1 LGSSVI
7 STLPTQSSN
16 LGNTG
21 VAASAW
27 TRKEKVRT
35 AISFAVIA
43 ALLLLA
49 FILSSNTS
57 NSTAPISL
65 LIGISLGL
73 LLERGRF
80 CFFCIFRDG
89 IEDKNTTPFLSVL
102 VAIATGS
109 IGYAL
114 IFGQF
119 LPDTSTDRLPP
130 VAHIGPVSWVL
141 VVAAFAFG
149 IGMSLSGACISG
161 HLYRLGQGYLRAIP
175 ALFGTLIG
183 FVLAFLSWNW
193 LYLNA
198 ISDAPTIWLPHYVGY
213 SGALLITLSALLLL
227 AFIAIRKGTNSDP
240 IRKVSA
246 APLSLSGTL
255 KSLITDRW
263 SPIATGAIVGV
274 LGTIAYLRV
283 EPLGVTRQLSTT
295 ARTFMDSNKI
305 GSETLVGL
313 DRMAGCVAVV
323 AETITNNGWLVVGII
338 GSSFAAALAGGR
350 FKFSRLTPTNTG
362 TALIGGIL
370 LGWGSM
376 TSLGCTIGVLLS
388 GTQAFALSG
397 WVFFAFAFLGSF
409 VGIKLKFH
417 TTG

>member
-1 LGSSVI
+1 M
-7 STLPTQSSN
+7 QSSN
-16 LGNTG
+16 LNTSG

-27 TRKEKVRT
+27 TRTEKIRT
-35 AISFAVIA
+35 AISFGIIA
-43 ALLLLA
+43 ALLLTA

-65 LIGISLGL
+65 LIGVSLGL

-89 IEDKNTTPFLSVL
+89 IEDKNTTPLLSVL

-109 IGYAL
+109 IGYSI

-141 VVAAFAFG
+141 VLSAFTFG
-149 IGMSLSGACISG
+149 IGMALSGACISG

-175 ALFGTLIG
+175 ALIGTLGG
-183 FVLAFLSWNW
+183 FVLAFLTWDW
-193 LYLNA
+193 FYLSA
-198 ISDAPTIWLPHYVGY
+198 ISDAPTIWLPHYIGY
-213 SGALLITLSALLLL
+213 SGSLILTLVVLLLL
-227 AFIAIRKGTNSDP
+227 ALFVIRKGINSEP
-240 IRKVSA
+240 IRSSA
-246 APLSLSGTL
+246 STLSLNQTL
-255 KSLITDRW
+255 KKLIFERW
-263 SPIATGAIVGV
+263 SPITTGLLVGV
-274 LGTIAYLRV
+274 VGTVAYLRV

-295 ARTFMDSNKI
+295 ARTFMNSNGI
-305 GSETLVGL
+305 GPETLTGL
-313 DRMAGCVAVV
+313 DRMAGCIAVV
-323 AETITNNGWLVVGII
+323 TETLTNNGWLVIGII
-338 GSSFAAALAGGR
+338 GASFAAALAGGR
-350 FKFSRLTPTNTG
+350 FKLSKITITNSG
-362 TALIGGIL
+362 TALLGGVL

-397 WVFFAFAFLGSF
+397 WVFFIFVFLGSF
-409 VGIKLKFH
+409 VGIKLKLH
-417 TTG
+417 KTG

>member
-1 LGSSVI
+1 M
-7 STLPTQSSN
+7 
-16 LGNTG
+16 
-21 VAASAW
+21 
-27 TRKEKVRT
+27 
-35 AISFAVIA
+35 IA
-43 ALLLLA
+43 ALLFLA

-65 LIGISLGL
+65 LIGMSLGL

-175 ALFGTLIG
+175 ALIGTLIG

-227 AFIAIRKGTNSDP
+227 AFIAIRRGTNSDP
-240 IRKVSA
+240 IRKVSS

-255 KSLITDRW
+255 KNLITERW
-263 SPIATGAIVGV
+263 SPIATGAIAGV

-305 GSETLVGL
+305 GPESLVGL

-323 AETITNNGWLVVGII
+323 AEAITNNGWLVIGII
-338 GSSFAAALAGGR
+338 GTSFAAALAGGR
-350 FKFSRLTPTNTG
+350 FKFSRLTPTNSA

-397 WVFFAFAFLGSF
+397 WVFFAFVFLGSF

>member
-1 LGSSVI
+1 M
-7 STLPTQSSN
+7 
-16 LGNTG
+16 
-21 VAASAW
+21 
-27 TRKEKVRT
+27 
-35 AISFAVIA
+35 IA

-65 LIGISLGL
+65 LIGMSLGL

-161 HLYRLGQGYLRAIP
+161 HLSRLGQGYLRAIP
-175 ALFGTLIG
+175 ALIGTLIG

-227 AFIAIRKGTNSDP
+227 AFIAIRRGTNSDP

-255 KSLITDRW
+255 KNLITERW
-263 SPIATGAIVGV
+263 SPIATGAIAGV

-305 GSETLVGL
+305 GPETLVGL

-323 AETITNNGWLVVGII
+323 AEAITNNGWLVIGII
-338 GSSFAAALAGGR
+338 GTSFAAALAGGR
-350 FKFSRLTPTNTG
+350 FKFSRLTPANTG

-397 WVFFAFAFLGSF
+397 WVFFAFVFLGSF

>member
-1 LGSSVI
+1 M
-7 STLPTQSSN
+7 
-16 LGNTG
+16 
-21 VAASAW
+21 
-27 TRKEKVRT
+27 
-35 AISFAVIA
+35 SFAVIA

-49 FILSSNTS
+49 FILSSNIS

-65 LIGISLGL
+65 LIGMSLGL

-175 ALFGTLIG
+175 ALIGTLIG

-227 AFIAIRKGTNSDP
+227 AFIAIRRGTNSDP

-255 KSLITDRW
+255 KNLITERW
-263 SPIATGAIVGV
+263 SPIATGAIAGV

-305 GSETLVGL
+305 GPESLVGL

-323 AETITNNGWLVVGII
+323 AEAITNNGWLVIGII
-338 GSSFAAALAGGR
+338 GTSFAAALAGGR
-350 FKFSRLTPTNTG
+350 FKFSRLTPTNSA

-397 WVFFAFAFLGSF
+397 WVFFAFVFLGSF

>member
-1 LGSSVI
+1 M
-7 STLPTQSSN
+7 
-16 LGNTG
+16 
-21 VAASAW
+21 
-27 TRKEKVRT
+27 
-35 AISFAVIA
+35 IA

-65 LIGISLGL
+65 LIGMSLGL

-102 VAIATGS
+102 VAIAAGS
-109 IGYAL
+109 VGYAL

-175 ALFGTLIG
+175 ALIGTLIG

-227 AFIAIRKGTNSDP
+227 AFIAIRRGTNSDP

-255 KSLITDRW
+255 KNLITERW
-263 SPIATGAIVGV
+263 SPIATGAIAGV

-305 GSETLVGL
+305 GPESLVGL

-323 AETITNNGWLVVGII
+323 AEAITNNGWLVIGII
-338 GSSFAAALAGGR
+338 GTSFAAALAGGR
-350 FKFSRLTPTNTG
+350 FKFSRLTPTNSA

-397 WVFFAFAFLGSF
+397 WVFFAFVFLGSF

>member
-1 LGSSVI
+1 M
-7 STLPTQSSN
+7 QSSN
-16 LGNTG
+16 LSTSG

-27 TRKEKVRT
+27 TRTEKIRT
-35 AISFAVIA
+35 TISFVIIT
-43 ALLLLA
+43 ALLLTA

-109 IGYAL
+109 IGYSI

-141 VVAAFAFG
+141 VLSAFTFG
-149 IGMSLSGACISG
+149 IGMALSGACISG

-175 ALFGTLIG
+175 ALIGTLGG
-183 FVLAFLSWNW
+183 FVLAFLTWNW
-193 LYLNA
+193 FYLNA
-198 ISDAPTIWLPHYVGY
+198 ISDAPTIWLPHYIGY
-213 SGALLITLSALLLL
+213 SGSLILTLVVLLLL
-227 AFIAIRKGTNSDP
+227 ALFVIRKGINSEP
-240 IRKVSA
+240 IRSSGST
-246 APLSLSGTL
+246 LSLSQTL
-255 KSLITDRW
+255 KKLIFERW
-263 SPIATGAIVGV
+263 SPITTGLLVGV
-274 LGTIAYLRV
+274 VGTVAYLRV

-295 ARTFMDSNKI
+295 ARTFMNSNGI
-305 GSETLVGL
+305 GPETLTGL
-313 DRMAGCVAVV
+313 DRMAGCIAVV
-323 AETITNNGWLVVGII
+323 TETLTNNGWLVIGII
-338 GSSFAAALAGGR
+338 GTSFAAALAGGR
-350 FKFSRLTPTNTG
+350 FKLSQLTITNSG
-362 TALIGGIL
+362 TALLGGVL

-397 WVFFAFAFLGSF
+397 WVFFIFVFLGSF
-409 VGIKLKFH
+409 VGIKLKLH
-417 TTG
+417 KTG

>member
-1 LGSSVI
+1 M
-7 STLPTQSSN
+7 
-16 LGNTG
+16 
-21 VAASAW
+21 
-27 TRKEKVRT
+27 
-35 AISFAVIA
+35 IA

-65 LIGISLGL
+65 LIGMSLGL

-80 CFFCIFRDG
+80 FLFCIFRDG

-114 IFGQF
+114 IYGQF

-175 ALFGTLIG
+175 ALIGTLIG

-227 AFIAIRKGTNSDP
+227 AFIAIRRGTNSDP

-255 KSLITDRW
+255 KNLITERW
-263 SPIATGAIVGV
+263 SPIATGAIAGV

-305 GSETLVGL
+305 GPESLVGL

-323 AETITNNGWLVVGII
+323 AEAITNNGWLVIGII
-338 GSSFAAALAGGR
+338 GTSFAAALAGGR

-397 WVFFAFAFLGSF
+397 WVFFAFVFLGSF

>member
-1 LGSSVI
+1 M
-7 STLPTQSSN
+7 
-16 LGNTG
+16 
-21 VAASAW
+21 
-27 TRKEKVRT
+27 
-35 AISFAVIA
+35 IA

-65 LIGISLGL
+65 LIGMSLGL

-109 IGYAL
+109 VGYAL

-175 ALFGTLIG
+175 ALIGTLIG

-227 AFIAIRKGTNSDP
+227 AFIAIRRGTNSDP

-255 KSLITDRW
+255 KNLITERW
-263 SPIATGAIVGV
+263 SPIATGAIAGV

-305 GSETLVGL
+305 GPESLVGL

-323 AETITNNGWLVVGII
+323 AEAITNNGWLVIGII
-338 GSSFAAALAGGR
+338 GTAFAAALAGGR
-350 FKFSRLTPTNTG
+350 FKFSRLTPTNSA

-397 WVFFAFAFLGSF
+397 WVFFAFVFLGSF

>member
-1 LGSSVI
+1 M
-7 STLPTQSSN
+7 
-16 LGNTG
+16 
-21 VAASAW
+21 
-27 TRKEKVRT
+27 
-35 AISFAVIA
+35 IA

-65 LIGISLGL
+65 LIGMSLGL

-109 IGYAL
+109 VGYAL

-175 ALFGTLIG
+175 ALIGTLIG

-227 AFIAIRKGTNSDP
+227 AFIAIRRGTNSDP

-255 KSLITDRW
+255 KNLITERW
-263 SPIATGAIVGV
+263 SPIATGAIAGV

-305 GSETLVGL
+305 GPESLVGL
-313 DRMAGCVAVV
+313 DRMAGCVAVI
-323 AETITNNGWLVVGII
+323 AEAITNNGWLVIGII
-338 GSSFAAALAGGR
+338 GTSFAAALAGGR
-350 FKFSRLTPTNTG
+350 FKFSRLTPTNSA

-397 WVFFAFAFLGSF
+397 WVFFAFVFLGSF

>member
-1 LGSSVI
+1 M
-7 STLPTQSSN
+7 
-16 LGNTG
+16 
-21 VAASAW
+21 
-27 TRKEKVRT
+27 RT

-49 FILSSNTS
+49 FILSSNIS

-65 LIGISLGL
+65 LIGMSLGL

-109 IGYAL
+109 VGYAL

-175 ALFGTLIG
+175 ALIGTLIG

-227 AFIAIRKGTNSDP
+227 AFIAIRRGTNSDP

-255 KSLITDRW
+255 KNLITERW
-263 SPIATGAIVGV
+263 SPIATGAIAGV

-305 GSETLVGL
+305 GPESLVGL

-323 AETITNNGWLVVGII
+323 AEAITNNGWLVIGII
-338 GSSFAAALAGGR
+338 GTSFAAALAGGR
-350 FKFSRLTPTNTG
+350 FKFSRLTPTNSA

-397 WVFFAFAFLGSF
+397 WVFFAFVFLGSF

>member
-1 LGSSVI
+1 M
-7 STLPTQSSN
+7 
-16 LGNTG
+16 
-21 VAASAW
+21 
-27 TRKEKVRT
+27 
-35 AISFAVIA
+35 
-43 ALLLLA
+43 
-49 FILSSNTS
+49 
-57 NSTAPISL
+57 
-65 LIGISLGL
+65 SLGL

-175 ALFGTLIG
+175 ALIGTLIG

-227 AFIAIRKGTNSDP
+227 AFIAIRRGTNSDP
-240 IRKVSA
+240 IRKVSV

-255 KSLITDRW
+255 KNLITERW
-263 SPIATGAIVGV
+263 SPIATGAITGV

-305 GSETLVGL
+305 GPESLVGL

-323 AETITNNGWLVVGII
+323 AEAITNNGWLVIGII
-338 GSSFAAALAGGR
+338 GTSFAAALAGGR
-350 FKFSRLTPTNTG
+350 FKFSRLTPTNSA
-362 TALIGGIL
+362 TALVGGIL

-397 WVFFAFAFLGSF
+397 WVFFAFVFLGSF

>member
-1 LGSSVI
+1 M
-7 STLPTQSSN
+7 
-16 LGNTG
+16 
-21 VAASAW
+21 
-27 TRKEKVRT
+27 
-35 AISFAVIA
+35 IA

-65 LIGISLGL
+65 LIGMSLGL

-109 IGYAL
+109 VGYAL

-175 ALFGTLIG
+175 ALIGTLIG

-227 AFIAIRKGTNSDP
+227 AFIAIRRGTNSDP

-255 KSLITDRW
+255 KNVITERW
-263 SPIATGAIVGV
+263 SPIATGAIAGV

-305 GSETLVGL
+305 GPESLVGL

-323 AETITNNGWLVVGII
+323 AEAITNNGWLVIGII
-338 GSSFAAALAGGR
+338 GTSFAAALAGGR
-350 FKFSRLTPTNTG
+350 FKFSRLTPTNSA

-397 WVFFAFAFLGSF
+397 WVFFAFVFLGSF

>member
-1 LGSSVI
+1 M
-7 STLPTQSSN
+7 
-16 LGNTG
+16 
-21 VAASAW
+21 
-27 TRKEKVRT
+27 
-35 AISFAVIA
+35 IA

-65 LIGISLGL
+65 LIGMSLGL

-175 ALFGTLIG
+175 ALIGTLIG

-227 AFIAIRKGTNSDP
+227 AFIAIRRGTNSDP
-240 IRKVSA
+240 IRKVSV

-255 KSLITDRW
+255 KNLITERW
-263 SPIATGAIVGV
+263 SPIATGAIAGV

-305 GSETLVGL
+305 GPESLVGL

-323 AETITNNGWLVVGII
+323 AEAITNNGWLVIGII
-338 GSSFAAALAGGR
+338 GTSFAAALAGGR
-350 FKFSRLTPTNTG
+350 FKFSRLTPTNSA

-397 WVFFAFAFLGSF
+397 WVFFAFVFLGSF

>member
-1 LGSSVI
+1 MGSSVI
-7 STLPTQSSN
+7 TTFSTQSSSF
-16 LGNTG
+16 GNPEA
-21 VAASAW
+21 AASAW
-27 TRKEKVRT
+27 TRAEKIRT
-35 AISFAVIA
+35 AISFVVIA
-43 ALLLLA
+43 ALLLTA

-65 LIGISLGL
+65 LIGMSLGL

-109 IGYAL
+109 IGYAI

-141 VVAAFAFG
+141 VVAAFSFG

-175 ALFGTLIG
+175 ALIGTLIG
-183 FVLAFLSWNW
+183 FVLAFLTWNW

-213 SGALLITLSALLLL
+213 SGALLITLIALLAL
-227 AFIAIRKGTNSDP
+227 AFIAIRKGTHSDP
-240 IRKVSA
+240 IRKASA
-246 APLSLSGTL
+246 TSLSLSTTL
-255 KSLITDRW
+255 RTLITDRW

-274 LGTIAYLRV
+274 VGTIAYLRV

-295 ARTFMDSNKI
+295 ARTFMDSNNI
-305 GSETLVGL
+305 GPESLVGL
-313 DRMAGCVAVV
+313 DRMAGCIAVV
-323 AETITNNGWLVVGII
+323 AETITNNGWLVIGII
-338 GSSFAAALAGGR
+338 GTSFAAAFAGGR
-350 FKFSRLTPTNTG
+350 FKFSKLTPKNSA
-362 TALIGGIL
+362 TALIGGVL

-388 GTQAFALSG
+388 GTQAFAVSG
-397 WVFFAFAFLGSF
+397 WIFFAFVFLGSF

>member
-7 STLPTQSSN
+7 SSQSQQSSS
-16 LGNTG
+16 LGNPG
-21 VAASAW
+21 AAASLWAR
-27 TRKEKVRT
+27 TEKIRT
-35 AISFAVIA
+35 VISFGVIS
-43 ALLLLA
+43 LLLIIA
-49 FILSSNTS
+49 FLLSSNTS
-57 NSTAPISL
+57 NNTAPISL

-89 IEDKNTTPFLSVL
+89 IEDKNTTPFLSIL

-109 IGYAL
+109 IGYTI

-141 VVAAFAFG
+141 ALSAFTFG
-149 IGMSLSGACISG
+149 IGMALSGACISG

-175 ALFGTLIG
+175 ALIGTLAG
-183 FVLAFLSWNW
+183 FVLAFLTWNW

-198 ISDAPTIWLPHYVGY
+198 IADAPTIWLPHYLGY
-213 SGALLITLSALLLL
+213 SGSLIATLIVLL
-227 AFIAIRKGTNSDP
+227 ALAYFVMKRGVNSEP
-240 IRKVSA
+240 IRNTVSA
-246 APLSLSGTL
+246 TSLSGAL
-255 KSLITDRW
+255 RNLIMLRW
-263 SPIATGAIVGV
+263 NPISTGALVGIV
-274 LGTIAYLRV
+274 GTIAYLRV

-295 ARTFMDSNKI
+295 ASTFMKNNGI
-305 GSETLVGL
+305 GPDTLNGL

-323 AETITNNGWLVVGII
+323 AETITNNGWLVIGLVGA
-338 GSSFAAALAGGR
+338 SFAAAFAGGR
-350 FKFSRLTPTNTG
+350 FAFSKLTPKNSS
-362 TALIGGIL
+362 TALLGGIF

-388 GTQAFALSG
+388 GTQAFAISG
-397 WVFFAFAFLGSF
+397 WVFFVFVFLGAF
-409 VGIKLKFH
+409 TGIKLRLH
-417 TTG
+417 TIN

>member
-1 LGSSVI
+1 M
-7 STLPTQSSN
+7 
-16 LGNTG
+16 
-21 VAASAW
+21 
-27 TRKEKVRT
+27 
-35 AISFAVIA
+35 IA

-65 LIGISLGL
+65 LIGMSLGL

-175 ALFGTLIG
+175 ALIGTLIG

-227 AFIAIRKGTNSDP
+227 AFIAIRRGTNSDS

-255 KSLITDRW
+255 KNLITERW
-263 SPIATGAIVGV
+263 SPIATGAIAGV

-305 GSETLVGL
+305 GPESLVGL

-323 AETITNNGWLVVGII
+323 AEAITNNGWLVIGII
-338 GSSFAAALAGGR
+338 GTSFAAALAGGR
-350 FKFSRLTPTNTG
+350 FKFSRLTPTNSA

-397 WVFFAFAFLGSF
+397 WVFFAFVFLGSF

>member
-1 LGSSVI
+1 M
-7 STLPTQSSN
+7 
-16 LGNTG
+16 
-21 VAASAW
+21 
-27 TRKEKVRT
+27 
-35 AISFAVIA
+35 
-43 ALLLLA
+43 
-49 FILSSNTS
+49 
-57 NSTAPISL
+57 
-65 LIGISLGL
+65 SLGL

-102 VAIATGS
+102 VAIAVGS
-109 IGYAL
+109 IGYTI

-141 VVAAFAFG
+141 AVSAFAFG
-149 IGMSLSGACISG
+149 IGMALSGACISG

-175 ALFGTLIG
+175 ALIGTLVG
-183 FVLAFLSWNW
+183 FVLAFLTWNW

-213 SGALLITLSALLLL
+213 SGALLITLGALLL
-227 AFIAIRKGTNSDP
+227 IAILAIKKGTNSEP
-240 IRKVSA
+240 IRSVPNTS
-246 APLSLSGTL
+246 LSLSSTL
-255 KSLITDRW
+255 KNLITQRW
-263 SPIATGAIVGV
+263 SPISTGAIVGLV
-274 LGTIAYLRV
+274 GTIAYLRV

-295 ARTFMDSNKI
+295 ARTFMDDNQI
-305 GSETLVGL
+305 GADTLFGL
-313 DRMAGCVAVV
+313 DKVAGCIAVV
-323 AETITNNGWLVVGII
+323 SETITNNGWLVIGIVGT
-338 GSSFAAALAGGR
+338 SFAAALAGGR
-350 FKFSRLTPTNTG
+350 FKLSKLTVTNSS
-362 TALIGGIL
+362 TALLGGVL

-397 WVFFAFAFLGSF
+397 WVFFAFVFLGSY

>member
-1 LGSSVI
+1 M
-7 STLPTQSSN
+7 
-16 LGNTG
+16 
-21 VAASAW
+21 
-27 TRKEKVRT
+27 
-35 AISFAVIA
+35 IA

-65 LIGISLGL
+65 LIGMSLGL

-175 ALFGTLIG
+175 ALIGTLIG

-227 AFIAIRKGTNSDP
+227 AFIAIRRGTNSDP

-246 APLSLSGTL
+246 APLSLSGIL
-255 KSLITDRW
+255 KNLITERW
-263 SPIATGAIVGV
+263 SPIATGAIAGV

-305 GSETLVGL
+305 GPESLVGL

-323 AETITNNGWLVVGII
+323 AEAITNNGWLVIGII
-338 GSSFAAALAGGR
+338 GTSFAAALAGGR
-350 FKFSRLTPTNTG
+350 FKFSRLTPTNSA

-397 WVFFAFAFLGSF
+397 WVFFAFVFLGSF

>member
-1 LGSSVI
+1 
-7 STLPTQSSN
+7 
-16 LGNTG
+16 
-21 VAASAW
+21 
-27 TRKEKVRT
+27 
-35 AISFAVIA
+35 VIA

-183 FVLAFLSWNW
+183 FVLAFLTWNW

-240 IRKVSA
+240 IRKVSV

-255 KSLITDRW
+255 KSLIADRW

-323 AETITNNGWLVVGII
+323 TETITNNGWLVIGII

>member
-1 LGSSVI
+1 M
-7 STLPTQSSN
+7 
-16 LGNTG
+16 
-21 VAASAW
+21 
-27 TRKEKVRT
+27 
-35 AISFAVIA
+35 IA

-65 LIGISLGL
+65 LIGMSLGL

-175 ALFGTLIG
+175 ALIGTLIG

-227 AFIAIRKGTNSDP
+227 AFIAIRRGTNSDP
-240 IRKVSA
+240 IRKVSV

-255 KSLITDRW
+255 KNLITERW
-263 SPIATGAIVGV
+263 SPIATGAIAGV

-305 GSETLVGL
+305 GPESLVGL

-323 AETITNNGWLVVGII
+323 AEAITNNGWLVIGII
-338 GSSFAAALAGGR
+338 GTSFAAALAGGR

-397 WVFFAFAFLGSF
+397 WVFFAFVFLGSF

>member
-1 LGSSVI
+1 M
-7 STLPTQSSN
+7 
-16 LGNTG
+16 
-21 VAASAW
+21 
-27 TRKEKVRT
+27 
-35 AISFAVIA
+35 SFAVIA

-65 LIGISLGL
+65 LIGMSLGL

-109 IGYAL
+109 VGYAL

-175 ALFGTLIG
+175 ALIGTLIG

-227 AFIAIRKGTNSDP
+227 AFIAIRRGTNSDP

-255 KSLITDRW
+255 KNLITERW
-263 SPIATGAIVGV
+263 SPIATGAIAGV

-305 GSETLVGL
+305 GPESLVGL

-323 AETITNNGWLVVGII
+323 AEAITNNGWLVIGII
-338 GSSFAAALAGGR
+338 GTSFAAALAGGR
-350 FKFSRLTPTNTG
+350 FKFSRLTPTNSA

-397 WVFFAFAFLGSF
+397 WVFFAFVFLGSF

>member
-1 LGSSVI
+1 M
-7 STLPTQSSN
+7 
-16 LGNTG
+16 
-21 VAASAW
+21 
-27 TRKEKVRT
+27 
-35 AISFAVIA
+35 IA

-65 LIGISLGL
+65 LIGMSLGL

-175 ALFGTLIG
+175 ALIGTLIG

-227 AFIAIRKGTNSDP
+227 AFIAIRRGTNSDP
-240 IRKVSA
+240 IRKVSV

-255 KSLITDRW
+255 KNLITERW
-263 SPIATGAIVGV
+263 SPIATGAIAGV

-305 GSETLVGL
+305 GPESLVGL

-323 AETITNNGWLVVGII
+323 AEAITNNGWLVIGII
-338 GSSFAAALAGGR
+338 GTSFAAALAGGR
-350 FKFSRLTPTNTG
+350 FKFSRLTPTNSA

-397 WVFFAFAFLGSF
+397 WVFFAFVFLGSF
-409 VGIKLKFH
+409 AGIKLKFH

>member
-1 LGSSVI
+1 M
-7 STLPTQSSN
+7 
-16 LGNTG
+16 
-21 VAASAW
+21 
-27 TRKEKVRT
+27 
-35 AISFAVIA
+35 IA

-49 FILSSNTS
+49 FILSSNIS

-65 LIGISLGL
+65 LIGMSLGL

-175 ALFGTLIG
+175 ALIGTLIG

-227 AFIAIRKGTNSDP
+227 AFIAIRRGTNSDP

-255 KSLITDRW
+255 KNLITERW
-263 SPIATGAIVGV
+263 SPIATGAIAGV

-305 GSETLVGL
+305 GPESLVGL

-323 AETITNNGWLVVGII
+323 AEAITNNGWLVIGII
-338 GSSFAAALAGGR
+338 GTSFAAALAGGR
-350 FKFSRLTPTNTG
+350 FKFSRLTPTNSA

-397 WVFFAFAFLGSF
+397 WVFFAFVFLGSF

>member
-1 LGSSVI
+1 
-7 STLPTQSSN
+7 
-16 LGNTG
+16 
-21 VAASAW
+21 
-27 TRKEKVRT
+27 
-35 AISFAVIA
+35 VIA

-109 IGYAL
+109 VGYAL

-183 FVLAFLSWNW
+183 FVLAFLTWNW

-240 IRKVSA
+240 IRKVSV

-255 KSLITDRW
+255 KSLIADRW

-323 AETITNNGWLVVGII
+323 TETITNNGWLVIGII

>member
-1 LGSSVI
+1 M
-7 STLPTQSSN
+7 
-16 LGNTG
+16 
-21 VAASAW
+21 
-27 TRKEKVRT
+27 RT

-65 LIGISLGL
+65 LIGMSLGL

-109 IGYAL
+109 VGYAL

-175 ALFGTLIG
+175 ALIGTLIG

-227 AFIAIRKGTNSDP
+227 AFIAIRRGTNSDP
-240 IRKVSA
+240 IRKMSA

-255 KSLITDRW
+255 KNLITERW
-263 SPIATGAIVGV
+263 SPIATGAIAGV

-305 GSETLVGL
+305 GPESLVGL

-323 AETITNNGWLVVGII
+323 AEAITNNGWLVIGII
-338 GSSFAAALAGGR
+338 GTSFAAALAGGR
-350 FKFSRLTPTNTG
+350 FKFSRLTPTNSA

-397 WVFFAFAFLGSF
+397 WVFFAFVFLGSF

>member
-1 LGSSVI
+1 M
-7 STLPTQSSN
+7 
-16 LGNTG
+16 G
-21 VAASAW
+21 V
-27 TRKEKVRT
+27 V
-35 AISFAVIA
+35 A

-49 FILSSNTS
+49 FFLSSDTS

-65 LIGISLGL
+65 LIGMSLGL

-130 VAHIGPVSWVL
+130 AAHIGPVSWVL
-141 VVAAFAFG
+141 ALCAFAFG
-149 IGMSLSGACISG
+149 IGMALSGACISG

-175 ALFGTLIG
+175 SLFGTLIG
-183 FVLAFLSWNW
+183 FVLAFITWDW
-193 LYLNA
+193 LYLHA
-198 ISDAPTIWLPHYVGY
+198 ISDAPTLWLPHYLGY
-213 SGALLITLSALLLL
+213 SGSLILTLFVLL
-227 AFIAIRKGTNSDP
+227 FIAIFVIRKGVNADP
-240 IRKVSA
+240 IRTSNST
-246 APLSLSGTL
+246 LSLSHTF
-255 KSLITDRW
+255 KKLIFERW
-263 SPIATGAIVGV
+263 SPITTGALVGI

-295 ARTFMDSNKI
+295 ARTLMTNNGI
-305 GSETLVGL
+305 GPETLTGL
-313 DRMAGCVAVV
+313 DQMAGCIAVIT
-323 AETITNNGWLVVGII
+323 ETITNNGWLIFGII
-338 GSSFAAALAGGR
+338 GTSFAAALAGGR
-350 FKFSRLTPTNTG
+350 FKPSPLTIKNSTS
-362 TALIGGIL
+362 ALLGGIL

-388 GTQAFALSG
+388 GTQAFAVSG
-397 WVFFAFAFLGSF
+397 WVFFLFVFLGSF
-409 VGIKLKFH
+409 IGIKLKFH
-417 TTG
+417 KI